1 VAEAWFDELA
11 ELIAIPSVSA
21 DPARADDVGRAAE
34 WLAAF
39 VRGAGG
45 SAEVV
50 PTDTQPLIL
59 GELSASNGQN
69 RGQTPVPTVL
79 VYGHV
84 DVQPPD
90 PLELWESE
98 PFTLEERDGWLYA
111 RGVADDKGQ
120 LYMLAKAAA
129 ELHAAGELPVNVRFA
144 CDSEEE
150 TGGHQIVD
158 FLASDERGAEAAVIF
173 DSGMTRRG
181 VPEFAVATRGLVYF
195 HLTVRTGGRDLHSGL
210 FGGAALNALHVLN
223 EVLQSVRAENG
234 RLPDPLR
241 QGIAEPTGEERAA
254 WDELVPGEEML
265 AEAGASAADP
275 RAAEE
280 FYLRTTA
287 EPALDVNGIVGG
299 SPVLQKTVL
308 PVEAEAN
315 LSIRLAPGQ
324 DVETI
329 AATLEQLLRDAAPN
343 GAELEL
349 ARLSS
354 AAAGLVPPD
363 APAVQRGQEAFERAM
378 GRRPLLVRSGGT
390 LPIVPALV
398 DKGIPTIVTGFATA
412 ESNIHSPNERLLA
425 EYLPLGIE
433 TAKELFRSFSTL

>member
-11 ELIAIPSVSA
+11 ELVRIPSVSA
-21 DPARADDVGRAAE
+21 DAARAGDVHDAAE

-45 SAEVV
+45 EAEVV
-50 PTDTQPLIL
+50 ETETHPLII
-59 GELSASNGQN
+59 GELAASNGAAA
-69 RGQTPVPTVL
+69 PTVL

-90 PLELWESE
+90 PLELWETD
-98 PFTLEERDGWLYA
+98 PFTLEQRGEWLYG

-120 LYMLAKAAA
+120 LYMLVKAAT
-129 ELHAAGELPVNVRFA
+129 ELAAAGELPVNVRFT

-158 FLASDERGAEAAVIF
+158 FLAADERGADAALIF
-173 DSGMTRRG
+173 DSGMTKRG

-195 HLTVRTGGRDLHSGL
+195 HVTVRTGERDLHSGL
-210 FGGAALNALHVLN
+210 FGGAALNAMHVLTQILAAVQPR
-223 EVLQSVRAENG
+223 EG
-234 RLPDPLR
+234 RLPEPLR
-241 QGIAEPTGEERAA
+241 AGIAPPTEEEVAA
-254 WDELVPGEEML
+254 WAELVPGPERL
-265 AEAGASAADP
+265 AEAGARPVDP

-299 SPVLQKTVL
+299 SPLLQKTVL
-308 PVEAEAN
+308 PVFAEAN
-315 LSIRLAPGQ
+315 VSIRLAPGQ
-324 DVETI
+324 EVETI
-329 AATLEQLLRDAAPN
+329 AGEVERLLREAAPEG

-349 ARLSS
+349 ARLS
-354 AAAGLVPPD
+354 AAPAGLVPPD
-363 APAVQRGQEAFERAM
+363 AQVVQIGLDIFEQAM
-378 GRRPLLVRSGGT
+378 GTRPLLVRSGGT
-390 LPIVPALV
+390 LPIVPALA
-398 DKGIPTIVTGFATA
+398 DKGIPTIISGFALP
-412 ESNIHSPNERLLA
+412 ESNIHSPNERMLA

-433 TAKELFRSFSTL
+433 VSRELFRGLARL